1 MTKIKE
7 QIQDVQLKEALGT
20 RYLNYALS
28 TIVSRSLPDVRDG
41 LKPVHRRI
49 LYAMWESGNS
59 SSKNYRKSASAVGY
73 VMMKYHP
80 HGDAAI
86 YDSLVRMAQDFSL
99 RYPLVDGQ
107 GNFGSIDG
115 DRAAAMRYTEARLAT
130 SAESLLA
137 GIDENAIDFIPTYN
151 GEGKEPKVLP
161 SAFPNLLA
169 NGSTGIAVGM
179 ASNIPPHNI
188 SEICDA
194 LREVIK
200 NPNITVASLMKCMP
214 GPDFP
219 TGGIII
225 ESPEN
230 LCKIY
235 QTGRGNVTVR
245 ARWEVEQLKGGQ
257 YNVVVTEIPYQI
269 VKSRLIE
276 QIAEL
281 INAKKCPYLA
291 DLRDESSDETR
302 IVFMPKSRTVEPQ
315 VLMEALFK
323 QCDLE
328 SKFSV
333 NLNVLDANTV
343 PRVMDLKEI
352 LVAFLTHRQEILVRR
367 TQFRLDQINSR
378 LEILEGFMIV
388 YLNIDEVIRIIR
400 FEDHPKTDLMARF
413 SLTENQAEAI
423 LNMRLKSL
431 RKLEEIEIQRELSK
445 LTEEKE
451 GLQALLADE
460 SLRWTRINDEIA
472 TIKQLYGAR
481 HAFGKRRT
489 TFEDAPKGI
498 IVPME
503 AVIER
508 EPITIICS
516 AKGWIRSL
524 KGHVEPGADIK
535 YKDGDEERYVLH
547 METTDKLL
555 VLSSNGRFYTIAADK
570 VPGGRGLGE
579 PIRLI
584 VDMGDDEIIS
594 MLTYRPGQ
602 PEKRY
607 IIVADDGRGFIVKD
621 TDLLAQ
627 TKSGKQI
634 LTVTAPNKAKK
645 CLEIDGDMV
654 AVVGQNRKILIFKVD
669 ELPEMSKGRGVK
681 LQFYRDG
688 SLSDVT
694 TFYKE
699 KGLSWQAGS
708 RTRTETDVLQWAGR
722 RGQSGRFAPIGF
734 PRTNLFQ
741 APSNLD
747 LTDKST

>member
-1 MTKIKE
+1 MTKILE
-7 QIQDVQLKEALGT
+7 QIEDVQLEEALGS

-28 TIVSRSLPDVRDG
+28 TIVARSLPDVRDG

-59 SSKNYRKSASAVGY
+59 SSKQYRKSASAVGY

-130 SAESLLA
+130 AAESLLA
-137 GIDENAIDFIPTYN
+137 GIDENAIDFVPTYN
-151 GEGKEPKVLP
+151 GEGKEPQVLP

-194 LREVIK
+194 LREIIK
-200 NPNITVASLMKCMP
+200 KPDVSVASLMKHMP

-225 ESPEN
+225 ESPQN

-235 QTGRGNVTVR
+235 ETGRGSITVR
-245 ARWEVEQLKGGQ
+245 ARWEVEQLKGGA
-257 YNVVVTEIPYQI
+257 YNVIVTEIPYQI

-281 INAKKCPYLA
+281 INAKKCPLLA
-291 DLRDESSDETR
+291 DIRDESSTDTR
-302 IVFMPKSRTVEPQ
+302 VVFIPKSRTVEPK

-333 NLNVLDANTV
+333 NLNVLDADTV
-343 PRVMDLKEI
+343 PRVMNLKEI
-352 LVAFLTHRQEILVRR
+352 LVAFLTHRQDILVRR
-367 TQFRLDQINSR
+367 TQFRLDQINNR
-378 LEILEGFMIV
+378 LEILQGFMIV

-413 SLTENQAEAI
+413 ELTEYQAEAI

-431 RKLEEIEIQRELSK
+431 RKLEEMEIKKELDS
-445 LTEEKE
+445 LTEEKI
-451 GLQALLADE
+451 GLETLLGDE
-460 SLRWTRINDEIA
+460 ALRWTRIGDEIA
-472 TIKQLYGAR
+472 AIKQLYGAK

-489 TFEDAPKGI
+489 TFEEAPKGI
-498 IVPME
+498 MVPIE

-570 VPGGRGLGE
+570 IPGGRGLGE
-579 PIRLI
+579 PIRLL
-584 VDMGDDEIIS
+584 VDLGEDEIVT
-594 MLTYRPGQ
+594 MFTYRPGQ
-602 PEKRY
+602 PEQKY
-607 IIVADDGRGFIVKD
+607 IIVASDGRGFMVRD
-621 TDLLAQ
+621 TDLIAQ
-627 TKSGKQI
+627 TKTGKQV
-634 LTVTAPNKAKK
+634 LTVSAPIKAKK
-645 CLEIDGDMV
+645 CLAIDGDML
-654 AVVGQNRKILIFKVD
+654 AVVGENRKILIFKVD

-688 SLSDVT
+688 GLSDIT
-694 TFYKE
+694 TFKLE
-699 KGLSWQAGS
+699 KGLSWQAGT
-708 RTRTETDVLQWAGR
+708 RTRTETDVIQWIGR

-741 APSNLD
+741 VVSNLD
-747 LTDKST
+747 LTEKS

>member
-1 MTKIKE
+1 MTKTKAIDNC
-7 QIQDVQLKEALGT
+7 QDVQLEEALGT

-28 TIVSRSLPDVRDG
+28 TIVARSLPDVRDG

-59 SSKNYRKSASAVGY
+59 SAKQYRKSASAVGY

-115 DRAAAMRYTEARLAT
+115 DRAAAQRYTEARLAT
-130 SAESLLA
+130 TAESLLA
-137 GIDENAIDFIPTYN
+137 GIDENAIDFVPSYN
-151 GEGKEPKVLP
+151 GECQEPSVLP

-194 LREVIK
+194 LREIIK
-200 NPNITVASLMKCMP
+200 NPDVSVASLVKHMP

-219 TGGIII
+219 TGGIIVEDPKSI
-225 ESPEN
+225 
-230 LCKIY
+230 CKTY
-235 QTGRGNVTVR
+235 ETGRGSITVR

-257 YNVVVTEIPYQI
+257 YNIIVTEIPYQI
-269 VKSRLIE
+269 VKARLIE

-281 INAKKCPYLA
+281 ITAKKCPLLG
-291 DLRDESSDETR
+291 DLRDESSADMR
-302 IVFMPKSRTVEPQ
+302 IVLMPKSRSIEPKI
-315 VLMEALFK
+315 LMEALFK
-323 QCDLE
+323 QSDLE
-328 SKFSV
+328 SKFNV
-333 NLNVLDANTV
+333 NLNVLDADTC

-352 LVAFLTHRQEILVRR
+352 LVAFLKHRQEILQRR
-367 TQFRLDQINSR
+367 TQFRLDQINNR
-378 LEILEGFMIV
+378 LELLQGFMIV

-400 FEDHPKTDLMARF
+400 FEDNPKSKLIERF
-413 SLTENQAEAI
+413 ELTENQADAI

-431 RKLEEIEIQRELSK
+431 RKLEEMELKRELDA
-445 LTEEKE
+445 LMAEKE
-451 GLQALLADE
+451 GLQTLLGDE
-460 SLRWTRINDEIA
+460 ALRWTRISDEIA
-472 TIKQLYGAR
+472 EIKQLYGAR

-489 TFEDAPKGI
+489 TFEEAPKGI
-498 IVPME
+498 LVPIE

-508 EPITIICS
+508 EPVTIICS

-524 KGHVEPGADIK
+524 KGHVVPGAEIK

-555 VLSSNGRFYTIAADK
+555 VLSSNGRFYTISADK

-579 PIRLI
+579 PIRLL
-584 VDMGDDEIIS
+584 VDLGDDEIVT

-602 PEKRY
+602 EEKKY
-607 IIVADDGRGFIVKD
+607 VVVASDGRGFVVKD

-627 TKSGKQI
+627 TKNGKQV
-634 LTVTAPNKAKK
+634 LTVTSPIKAKI
-645 CLEIDGDMV
+645 CLPVDGDML
-654 AVVGQNRKILIFKVD
+654 AVVGENRKLLIFKLS

-688 SLSDVT
+688 GLSDVT
-694 TFYKE
+694 TFHLD
-699 KGLSWQAGS
+699 KGLSWQSGS
-708 RTRTETDVLQWAGR
+708 RVRTETDVRQWLGR

-741 APSNLD
+741 VPSNLD
-747 LTDKST
+747 LTEK

>member
-1 MTKIKE
+1 MAKVIE
-7 QIQDVQLKEALGT
+7 QIQDVQLEDALGT

-59 SSKNYRKSASAVGY
+59 SSKQYRKSASAVGY

-130 SAESLLA
+130 AAESLLS
-137 GIDENAIDFIPTYN
+137 GIDENAIDFAPTYN

-179 ASNIPPHNI
+179 ASNVPPHNI

-194 LREVIK
+194 LREIIK
-200 NPNITVASLMKCMP
+200 NRNITVASLMKHMP

-225 ESPEN
+225 ETADSLKKTYE
-230 LCKIY
+230 
-235 QTGRGNVTVR
+235 TGRGSITVR
-245 ARWEVEQLKGGQ
+245 ARWEVEQLKGGA
-257 YNVVVTEIPYQI
+257 YNVIVTEIPYQI
-269 VKSRLIE
+269 IKARLIE

-281 INAKKCPYLA
+281 INAKKCPLLA
-291 DLRDESSDETR
+291 DLRDESSTDTR
-302 IVFMPKSRTVEPQ
+302 IVLVPKSRSVDPK

-323 QCDLE
+323 QSDLE
-328 SKFSV
+328 SKFNV
-333 NLNVLDANTV
+333 NLNVLDADSV

-352 LVAFLTHRQEILVRR
+352 LVAFLTHRIEILERR
-367 TQFRLDQINSR
+367 TQFRLDQINNR
-378 LEILEGFMIV
+378 LEILNGFMIV

-400 FEDHPKTDLMARF
+400 FEDHPKNALMARF
-413 SLTENQAEAI
+413 QLTENQADAI
-423 LNMRLKSL
+423 LNMRLKAL
-431 RKLEEIEIQRELSK
+431 RKLEEIEIQKELTS
-445 LTEEKE
+445 LEDEKQSLE
-451 GLQALLADE
+451 TLLSNED
-460 SLRWTRINDEIA
+460 LRWARINDEISA
-472 TIKQLYGAR
+472 IKQLYGAK

-489 TFEDAPKGI
+489 SFEDAPKGI
-498 IVPME
+498 MVPIE

-508 EPITIICS
+508 EPVTIICS

-524 KGHVEPGADIK
+524 KGHVETGAEIK
-535 YKDGDEERYVLH
+535 YKDGDEEKYVLH

-555 VLSSNGRFYTIAADK
+555 VLSSNGRFYTIGADK
-570 VPGGRGLGE
+570 VSGGRGLGE
-579 PIRLI
+579 PIRLLI
-584 VDMGDDEIIS
+584 DLGDDDIVT
-594 MLTYRPGQ
+594 MFTYRPGQ
-602 PEKRY
+602 LEKKY
-607 IIVADDGRGFIVKD
+607 IIVASDGRGFVVKD
-621 TDLLAQ
+621 SDLIAQ
-627 TKSGKQI
+627 TKTGKQI
-634 LTVTAPNKAKK
+634 LTVSAPVQAMK
-645 CLEIDGDMV
+645 CQSIAGDMV
-654 AVVGQNRKILIFKVD
+654 AVVGQNRKILIFKLS
-669 ELPEMSKGRGVK
+669 ELPEMSKGRGVR

-688 SLSDVT
+688 GISDVT
-694 TFYKE
+694 TFESE
-699 KGLSWQAGS
+699 KGLSWQSGS
-708 RTRTETDVLQWAGR
+708 RTRTEQDVLQWTGR

-734 PRTNLFQ
+734 PRTNLFTVVE
-741 APSNLD
+741 PKKD
-747 LTDKST
+747 

>member
-1 MTKIKE
+1 MIE
-7 QIQDVQLKEALGT
+7 QIQDVQLEEALGT

-28 TIVSRSLPDVRDG
+28 TIVARSLPDVRDG

-59 SSKNYRKSASAVGY
+59 SSKQYRKAASAVGY

-130 SAESLLA
+130 AAESLLA
-137 GIDENAIDFIPTYN
+137 GIDENAIDFVASYN
-151 GEGKEPKVLP
+151 GECKEPKVLP

-200 NPNITVASLMKCMP
+200 NRDVTVATLVKHMP

-219 TGGIII
+219 TGGIIVEDHKSI
-225 ESPEN
+225 
-230 LCKIY
+230 LKTY
-235 QTGRGNVTVR
+235 QTGRGSITVR
-245 ARWEVEQLKGGQ
+245 ARWEVEQLKGGM
-257 YNVVVTEIPYQI
+257 YNIIVTEIPYQV

-281 INAKKCPYLA
+281 INAKKCPLLA
-291 DLRDESSDETR
+291 DLRDESSTDMR
-302 IVFMPKSRTVEPQ
+302 VVLMPKSRSIDPK
-315 VLMEALFK
+315 VLMEALYR
-323 QCDLE
+323 QSDLE
-328 SKFSV
+328 SKFNV
-333 NLNVLDANTV
+333 NLNVLDADSV
-343 PRVMDLKEI
+343 PRVMDLKQI
-352 LVAFLTHRQEILVRR
+352 LVAFLDHRLEILERR
-367 TQFRLDQINSR
+367 TQFRLDQINNR
-378 LEILEGFMIV
+378 LEILQGFMIV

-413 SLTENQAEAI
+413 ELTENQAEAI

-431 RKLEEIEIQRELSK
+431 RKLEEMEIKRELDTLS
-445 LTEEKE
+445 LEKDA
-451 GLQALLADE
+451 LIALLASEDM
-460 SLRWTRINDEIA
+460 RWERINDEISN
-472 TIKQLYGAR
+472 IKQLYGAR
-481 HAFGKRRT
+481 QAFGKRRT
-489 TFEDAPKGI
+489 TFEDAPTGI
-498 IVPME
+498 MVPIE

-516 AKGWIRSL
+516 AKGWIRSM
-524 KGHVEPGADIK
+524 KGHVEPGAEIK
-535 YKDGDEERYVLH
+535 YKDGDEQGYILH

-570 VPGGRGLGE
+570 VPSGRGLGE
-579 PIRLI
+579 PIRLLI
-584 VDMGDDEIIS
+584 DLGDDDIVT
-594 MLTYRPGQ
+594 MFAYHPGQ
-602 PEKRY
+602 EEKKY
-607 IIVADDGRGFIVKD
+607 IIAASDGRGFIVKD
-621 TDLLAQ
+621 SDLVAQ

-634 LTVTAPNKAKK
+634 LTVTGPVKAKK
-645 CLEIDGDMV
+645 CVSISGDMV
-654 AVVGQNRKILIFKVD
+654 AVVGENRKILIFKLN

-688 SLSDVT
+688 GMSDVH
-694 TFYKE
+694 TFDE
-699 KGLSWQAGS
+699 KAGLSWQSGS
-708 RTRTETDVLQWAGR
+708 RTRTETNLVQWLGR

-734 PRTNLFQ
+734 PRNNLFC
-741 APSNLD
+741 
-747 LTDKST
+747 

>member
-1 MTKIKE
+1 MTKITE
-7 QIQDVQLKEALGT
+7 QIQDVQLEEALGT

-28 TIVSRSLPDVRDG
+28 TIVARSLPDVRDG

-59 SSKNYRKSASAVGY
+59 STKSYRKSASAVGY

-80 HGDAAI
+80 HGDQAI

-115 DRAAAMRYTEARLAT
+115 DRAAAMRYTEARLA
-130 SAESLLA
+130 SAAESLLA
-137 GIDENAIDFIPTYN
+137 GIDENAIDFVPTYN
-151 GEGKEPKVLP
+151 SEGKEPSVLP

-194 LREVIK
+194 LQAIIK
-200 NPNITVASLMKCMP
+200 NNNITVASLMKHMP

-225 ESPEN
+225 ESHES
-230 LCKIY
+230 LCKTY
-235 QTGRGNVTVR
+235 ETGRGSVTVR
-245 ARWEVEQLKGGQ
+245 ARWEVEQLKGGT
-257 YNVVVTEIPYQI
+257 YNVIVTEIPYQI

-281 INAKKCPYLA
+281 INAKKCPLLA
-291 DLRDESSDETR
+291 DLRDESSTDTR
-302 IVFMPKSRTVEPQ
+302 IVFMPKSRAVEPK

-328 SKFSV
+328 SRFNV
-333 NLNVLDANTV
+333 NLNVLDADTV
-343 PRVMDLKEI
+343 PRVMNLKEI
-352 LVAFLTHRQEILVRR
+352 LVAFLDHRQEILQRR
-367 TQFRLDQINSR
+367 TQFRLDQIISR
-378 LEILEGFMIV
+378 LEILHGFMIA

-400 FEDHPKTDLMARF
+400 FEDHPKEKLMERF
-413 SLTENQAEAI
+413 ELSELQADAI

-431 RKLEEIEIQRELSK
+431 RKLEEMQIKGELDA
-445 LTEEKE
+445 LMEEKK
-451 GLQALLADE
+451 GLETLLANED
-460 SLRWTRINDEIA
+460 LRWSRISDEIS

-481 HAFGKRRT
+481 QAFGKRRT

-498 IVPME
+498 LVPIE

-508 EPITIICS
+508 ESITVICS

-524 KGHVEPGADIK
+524 KGHVEPGAEIK

-570 VPGGRGLGE
+570 IPGGRGFGE
-579 PIRLI
+579 PIRIL
-584 VDMGDDEIIS
+584 VDLGEDEIVT
-594 MLTYRPGQ
+594 MLSYRPGQ
-602 PEKRY
+602 VEKKY
-607 IIVADDGRGFIVKD
+607 IIVASDGRGFVVRD
-621 TDLLAQ
+621 TDLIAQ
-627 TKSGKQI
+627 TKTGKQV
-634 LTVTAPNKAKK
+634 LTVSSPIKAKK
-645 CLEIDGDMV
+645 CLAIEGDMV
-654 AVVGQNRKILIFKVD
+654 AVVGENRKILVFKLD
-669 ELPEMSKGRGVK
+669 DLPEMSKGRGVK

-688 SLSDVT
+688 GLSDVT
-694 TFYKE
+694 TFQLE
-699 KGLSWQAGS
+699 KGISWQSGT
-708 RTRTETDVLQWAGR
+708 RTRTETDVMQWTGR

-741 APSNLD
+741 VVSNLD
-747 LTDKST
+747 LNEKPS